1 VSVFYKSMELDRES
15 NMQFKA
21 IKRAFKH
28 GQSCR
33 ACGKKLSKNLMTID
47 HIRPVSD
54 PAVNPFDMTNW
65 QVLCL
70 HCHRAK
76 NKQESLNHHTGAI
89 LNAESEI
96 QRREYGRG

>member
-1 VSVFYKSMELDRES
+1 MSVFYKSMELDRKA

-33 ACGKKLSKNLMTID
+33 ACGKKLPKRLMTVD
-47 HIRPVSD
+47 HIKPVSD

-70 HCHRAK
+70 YCHREK
-76 NKQESLNHHTGAI
+76 NKQQLLTN
-89 LNAESEI
+89 
-96 QRREYGRG
+96 RGMGE

>member
-1 VSVFYKSMELDRES
+1 MSVFYKAMENDRKE
-15 NMQFKA
+15 NMRFKA

-28 GQSCR
+28 GQPC
-33 ACGKKLSKNLMTID
+33 AKCGKKLPKNLMTID

-70 HCHRAK
+70 YCHREK
-76 NKQESLNHHTGAI
+76 NREGNHG
-89 LNAESEI
+89 
-96 QRREYGRG
+96 

>member
-1 VSVFYKSMELDRES
+1 MSVFYKAMENDRKE
-15 NMQFKA
+15 NMRFKA

-28 GQSCR
+28 GQPCVK
-33 ACGKKLSKNLMTID
+33 CGEKLSKNLMTID

-65 QVLCL
+65 QVLCIP
-70 HCHRAK
+70 CHRAK
-76 NKQESLNHHTGAI
+76 NKQESLDHHTGAI

-96 QRREYGRG
+96 